1 MTYWLGKGIAPAVF
15 NFSKYASSEHL
26 KGIITTVDIQKAIT
40 KNLHSSTKIVS
51 MKPERLEFYFNY
63 GQRKEVPVRLAGNMD
78 PAGSYYLA
86 STHVEPSTVAVYA
99 SQKLLDSLNS
109 VTAILNITNYE
120 DTVVQTVPLTKR
132 TGMKCVPAEVKV
144 TLCPDILTEQ
154 TIEVPVTAVGMPADK
169 ILRTFPA
176 KVEVSFNVG
185 ASVFRFIHPEQ
196 FTVQADYNDIVANPS
211 EKCTT
216 AITGGIGSGKSYVAS
231 LLRKRGIEV
240 YDCDAAAKQIMR
252 QSGDIQNALAELIG
266 KPVIVDGQLNKRA
279 IAEFLL
285 ESERNK
291 QAINDIVH
299 PAVARDFEQSGLTWI
314 ESAILFESSFNSRT
328 HIDRVVC
335 VVAPKRVR
343 VKRIVERDHITASQ
357 ARQWIDSQTP
367 QQIIARQSDYVIVND
382 GVQDIEQQLEQLL

>member
-1 MTYWLGKGIAPAVF
+1 MGIKRILKRMREVVFKMLNRNSLVFLFFLILSGAFWLSMTLDETTDREYPVAVALTGVPDNAVITTEMTDTIHLVLRDKGMTLMTYWLGKGIAPIVF

-26 KGIITTVDIQKAIT
+26 KGTITTVDIQKAVT

-63 GQRKEVPVRLAGNMD
+63 GQRKEVPVRLTGNMD

-109 VTAILNITNYE
+109 VTAKLDITNYE

-211 EKCTT
+211 EKCTL
-216 AITGGIGSGKSYVAS
+216 K
-231 LLRKRGIEV
+231 L
-240 YDCDAAAKQIMR
+240 
-252 QSGDIQNALAELIG
+252 
-266 KPVIVDGQLNKRA
+266 
-279 IAEFLL
+279 
-285 ESERNK
+285 
-291 QAINDIVH
+291 
-299 PAVARDFEQSGLTWI
+299 I
-314 ESAILFESSFNSRT
+314 ESPQT
-328 HIDRVVC
+328 
-335 VVAPKRVR
+335 VR
-343 VKRIVERDHITASQ
+343 NAHLVNNQV
-357 ARQWIDSQTP
+357 
-367 QQIIARQSDYVIVND
+367 DYL
-382 GVQDIEQQLEQLL
+382 IEQR

>member
-1 MTYWLGKGIAPAVF
+1 M
-15 NFSKYASSEHL
+15 ERR
-26 KGIITTVDIQKAIT
+26 II
-40 KNLHSSTKIVS
+40 
-51 MKPERLEFYFNY
+51 
-63 GQRKEVPVRLAGNMD
+63 
-78 PAGSYYLA
+78 
-86 STHVEPSTVAVYA
+86 
-99 SQKLLDSLNS
+99 
-109 VTAILNITNYE
+109 
-120 DTVVQTVPLTKR
+120 
-132 TGMKCVPAEVKV
+132 
-144 TLCPDILTEQ
+144 
-154 TIEVPVTAVGMPADK
+154 
-169 ILRTFPA
+169 
-176 KVEVSFNVG
+176 
-185 ASVFRFIHPEQ
+185 
-196 FTVQADYNDIVANPS
+196 
-211 EKCTT
+211 T

-266 KPVIVDGQLNKRA
+266 KPAIVDGQLNKRA

-382 GVQDIEQQLEQLL
+382 GVKDVEQQLEQLL